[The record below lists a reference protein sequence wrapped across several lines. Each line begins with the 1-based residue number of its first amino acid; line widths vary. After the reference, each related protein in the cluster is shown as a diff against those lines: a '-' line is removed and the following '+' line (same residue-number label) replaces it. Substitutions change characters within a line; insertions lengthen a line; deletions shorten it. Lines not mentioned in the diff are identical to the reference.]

1 MKLRCKIDVYLV
13 KDLID
18 KDGNMVPATDIIE
31 SMLLEEFESIEVSKE
46 QYEYMQEFCSDGE
59 LHSLDEMRED
69 IVVMYEKLSAPRL
82 AYIEKIYKNCNM
94 TTRLL
99 SRQQRIKASVVPFL
113 SNKFLLMY
121 NNDYM
126 YAVENDIVYK
136 HYHDGRKSVV
146 LCLNKNIES
155 FTSDANYIEDCA
167 FSRCRYMKSVNL
179 PNVKEIGVDAF
190 IGCLSLNDVHLS
202 NCLEVIG
209 SGAFMGCHFLDYIE
223 LPSSLR
229 EIGDMA
235 FCDCMNLTHIINDY
249 DGNLVA
255 EMRLHPNVLKIGE
268 NAFLDTP
275 LEYLSD
281 NTEEISSDEYSDLGL
296 GWPMGVKLLDTDE

>member
-18 KDGNMVPATDIIE
+18 KDGNIVPATDIIE

-59 LHSLDEMRED
+59 LHSLDEMRDD
-69 IVVMYEKLSAPRL
+69 IVVLYEQLSAPRL
-82 AYIEKIYKNCNM
+82 AYIEKMYRDYNM
-94 TTRLL
+94 ASRLMERKQRLKAYVMPNL
-99 SRQQRIKASVVPFL
+99 ST
-113 SNKFLLMY
+113 KFQLMY
-121 NNDYM
+121 DNDYK

-146 LCLNKNIES
+146 LCFNKNIES
-155 FTSDANYIEDCA
+155 FTSDADYVEDCA
-167 FSRCRYMKSVNL
+167 FSRCRYLKSIHL
-179 PNVKEIGVDAF
+179 PNIKEIGKDAF
-190 IGCLSLNDVHLS
+190 IGCLSLYDVLFS
-202 NCLEVIG
+202 DCLTVIG
-209 SGAFMGCHFLDYIE
+209 SGAFMGCHFLDYIK

-255 EMRLHPNVLKIGE
+255 EMRLHPNVIKIGE
-268 NAFLDTP
+268 DAFLDTP
-275 LEYLSD
+275 LEHLSD
-281 NTEEISSDEYSDLGL
+281 NPFNPTFTI
-296 GWPMGVKLLDTDE
+296 

>member
-18 KDGNMVPATDIIE
+18 KYGNIVPATDIIE
-31 SMLLEEFESIEVSKE
+31 SMLLEEFESTEVSEE

-59 LHSLDEMRED
+59 LHSLDEMRDD
-69 IVVMYEKLSAPRL
+69 IVVLYEQLSAPRL
-82 AYIEKIYKNCNM
+82 AYIEKMYKNCNM
-94 TTRLL
+94 TTRLWE
-99 SRQQRIKASVVPFL
+99 RQQRIKASVVPIL
-113 SNKFLLMY
+113 SDKFLLMY

-155 FTSDANYIEDCA
+155 FTSDADYVEDSA
-167 FSRCRYMKSVNL
+167 FSRCQYLKSVHL
-179 PNVKEIGVDAF
+179 PNIKEIGKDAF
-190 IGCLSLNDVHLS
+190 IGCLSLYDILFS
-202 NCLEVIG
+202 DCLTVIG
-209 SGAFMGCHFLDYIE
+209 SGAFMGCHFLDYLE
-223 LPSSLR
+223 LPPSLA

-235 FCDCMNLTHIINDY
+235 FCGCMNLTHIINDY

-255 EMRLHPNVLKIGE
+255 EMRLHPNVIKIGE
-268 NAFLDTP
+268 NAFVDTP

-281 NTEEISSDEYSDLGL
+281 NPLNYSCED
-296 GWPMGVKLLDTDE
+296 